1 MPRTP
6 PYILSLGG
14 SLLVPDE
21 VDTRF
26 VSVFRQFIVSQVE
39 AGRRFIIVVGGGRT
53 ARRYIDAA
61 DAVAGVNDEDKDWLG
76 IHSTRLNAHFLRTVL
91 REYAHPKINTNPH
104 HLDDFYSFEES
115 ILVAAGW
122 RPGNST
128 DYIAVILAK
137 YFDASVVINL
147 SNIDY
152 VYDVDPRTHPEA
164 EPRECMTWPDFRA
177 LVGDEWSPGLSAPF
191 DPVAARLAEERNME
205 VVIMNGNDLDN
216 VARYLNN
223 EPSRGTVIRS

>member
-91 REYAHPKINTNPH
+91 REYAHPKINTYPH

>member
-1 MPRTP
+1 MPNE
-6 PYILSLGG
+6 I
-14 SLLVPDE
+14 DA
-21 VDTRF
+21 RF
-26 VSVFRQFIVSQVE
+26 VSVFRQFIVSQIE

-91 REYAHPKINTNPH
+91 RDYAHPKINTNPH
-104 HLDDFYSFEES
+104 HLDDFYRFEQPVM
-115 ILVAAGW
+115 IAAGW

-128 DYIAVILAK
+128 DYIAVVLAK

-152 VYDVDPRTHPEA
+152 VYDADPRTNPEA
-164 EPRECMTWPDFRA
+164 EPQERMTWPAFRA
-177 LVGDEWSPGLSAPF
+177 LVGDEWSPGLNAPF
-191 DPVAARLAEERNME
+191 DPVAARLAQERNME
-205 VVIMNGNDLDN
+205 VVIMNGGDLDN
-216 VARYLNN
+216 VAHYLDGATFQ
-223 EPSRGTVIRS
+223 GTVIRS

>member
-1 MPRTP
+1 M
-6 PYILSLGG
+6 
-14 SLLVPDE
+14 
-21 VDTRF
+21 
-26 VSVFRQFIVSQVE
+26 
-39 AGRRFIIVVGGGRT
+39 
-53 ARRYIDAA
+53 
-61 DAVAGVNDEDKDWLG
+61 
-76 IHSTRLNAHFLRTVL
+76 
-91 REYAHPKINTNPH
+91 
-104 HLDDFYSFEES
+104 
-115 ILVAAGW
+115 VAAGW